1 MAGEFA
7 PAVPTVDV
15 NEAFEQ
21 IVQDE
26 FDQTFDLAAAEAR
39 AEAETVPFGLFTEAG
54 AITTLQANM
63 RAAMATSTGH
73 TGNNAEESA

>member
-7 PAVPTVDV
+7 PAAQVVDV
-15 NEAFEQ
+15 NEAFDQ
-21 IVQDE
+21 IVENYDA
-26 FDQTFDLAAAEAR
+26 TAAVAG
-39 AEAETVPFGLFTEAG
+39 AEAEAEADQVPFGLFTEAG